1 MGKIRFGTNPRV
13 LHIIILGL
21 MASLLFSGYLFLY
34 NPVTTI
40 ILVRHAEKN
49 SEPNNPNPTLSP
61 AGQERAQE
69 LTRVL
74 GKAGITSIFAT
85 QYLRTQQ
92 TVQPLADR
100 LSLPVN
106 RLDSGNTAEVVRQIK
121 RSHAGGVVFV
131 AGHSNTV
138 PAIIAGLGGANYPV
152 ISESEYDNMFIVT
165 VYRFR
170 KAKVVKL
177 KYGSPVPLSADRQ
190 TMNK

>member
-1 MGKIRFGTNPRV
+1 M
-13 LHIIILGL
+13 
-21 MASLLFSGYLFLY
+21 
-34 NPVTTI
+34 
-40 ILVRHAEKN
+40 
-49 SEPNNPNPTLSP
+49 
-61 AGQERAQE
+61 
-69 LTRVL
+69 TRVL
-74 GKAGITSIFAT
+74 GQAGITSIFAT

-121 RSHAGGVVFV
+121 RNHAGGVVFV

-138 PAIIAGLGGANYPV
+138 PAIIADLGGANYPV